1 MRVDLFEGLVGEYST
16 HICVDTD
23 GDIIVVQDSNQ
34 PGADPDMVVLNQAT
48 VDAIIKYKEESQ

>member
-1 MRVDLFEGLVGEYST
+1 MRVDLFEGMVGEYKT

-34 PGADPDMVVLNQAT
+34 PNGDPDMVVLDQAT
-48 VDAIIKYKEESQ
+48 VDAIIKYKEEGQ